1 MSKLKAALLS
11 LLIGTSSI
19 AIAAPTLSFDMR
31 HDEQVLVDPMPVNQW
46 TSWISL
52 GAPMTMLDGKDVI
65 RPAANLTI
73 TQVRLQATNGLSY
86 VQKVTVTFH
95 DGARQTFALNKWL
108 TTRAPMLQFD
118 LAANHRGVDS
128 ITVLGMTSGRNAAYE
143 VFAQGAVAQGR
154 RR

>member
-52 GAPMTMLDGKDVI
+52 GAPMTMLDGKGE
-65 RPAANLTI
+65 
-73 TQVRLQATNGLSY
+73 QAHVGELRKGWTRHGPSRRAHL
-86 VQKVTVTFH
+86 H
-95 DGARQTFALNKWL
+95 AR
-108 TTRAPMLQFD
+108 
-118 LAANHRGVDS
+118 
-128 ITVLGMTSGRNAAYE
+128 
-143 VFAQGAVAQGR
+143 
-154 RR
+154 